1 MRTRTRADSQFD
13 VTVEVDIKLP
23 KPYRK
28 DLPKTLNRLG
38 IREKPF
44 YRAGDVAQLLGT
56 VALVLW
62 RFRTGKYKLPRR
74 TDSSGRRIF
83 TLEDLQNILSQTRS
97 LRRCHSR
104 KKTRQLAP

>member
-62 RFRTGKYKLPRR
+62 RFRTGNTSCHGEPTRLA
-74 TDSSGRRIF
+74 DVSSRW
-83 TLEDLQNILSQTRS
+83 
-97 LRRCHSR
+97 
-104 KKTRQLAP
+104 KTFKTF

>member
-62 RFRTGKYKLPRR
+62 RFRTGEIQAATANRLVWPTYLHAGRPSKHSEPDSQPSTLP
-74 TDSSGRRIF
+74 
-83 TLEDLQNILSQTRS
+83 L
-97 LRRCHSR
+97 
-104 KKTRQLAP
+104 